1 LQAPQD
7 RRAHDPLQAGPQ
19 GAVLQRSQVNALDL
33 GRQAS
38 EAVGLIAAPGDAQ
51 QKDDQENEGEREG
64 ATAGVRMA
72 GQHVGCS

>member
-7 RRAHDPLQAGPQ
+7 RRAGDPLQAWPQ
-19 GAVLQRSQVNALDL
+19 GAVRQGSQVNALDL

-38 EAVGLIAAPGDAQ
+38 ETVGLIAAPADPQ
-51 QKDDQENEGEREG
+51 QKDDQENDREREG

-72 GQHVGCS
+72 GQHIGCS